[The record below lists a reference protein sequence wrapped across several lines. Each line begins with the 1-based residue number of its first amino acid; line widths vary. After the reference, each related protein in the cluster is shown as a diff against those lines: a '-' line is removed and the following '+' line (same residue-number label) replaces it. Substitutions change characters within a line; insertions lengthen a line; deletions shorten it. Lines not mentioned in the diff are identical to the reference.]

1 MNLPILQLPQPWA
14 WSVVAGLRHT
24 HGVESAGSALRGP
37 AAVVAT
43 TTNFGQSQACKFLRE
58 NGIAVPMKR
67 DMPQGAFLGLVEIS
81 TSVRRQFIDEY
92 LFLDSHP
99 WQLVLVRP
107 FALPVPE
114 RRKCFKY
121 REGFPISEVLR
132 ALSGRREV
140 CARGYVEQ
148 LRELELSS

>member
-14 WSVVAGLRHT
+14 WATVAGLRQN
-24 HGVESAGSALRGP
+24 HGVESANSSVRGP
-37 AAVVAT
+37 AAVVST
-43 TTNFGQSQACKFLRE
+43 ISEFGQSLACKFLRE
-58 NGIAVPMKR
+58 NGVAVPMRR

-81 TSVRRQFIDEY
+81 GSVRRALAPES
-92 LFLDSHP
+92 LFLDEHP

-114 RRKCFKY
+114 RRRCWKY